1 MRSNQLPVYAIRLWF
16 PDMFGNFNIV
26 KYHKFTCNPLFT
38 RTAKIR
44 LDCTKSDGKIEIF
57 LSFLDG
63 QKIGLILAVRVQP
76 LKLNVKT
83 LTYVY
88 NYNPFVT

>member
-63 QKIGLILAVRVQP
+63 QKNRTDFGCSCATTEAKCKNTDLCL
-76 LKLNVKT
+76 
-83 LTYVY
+83 
-88 NYNPFVT
+88 